1 MRGREGLNSK
11 LGFTRKTSY
20 ISKMR
25 EWESVGTWLRH
36 QAMLLV
42 YIGCVPLLCQ
52 GSKCMAYNGK
62 SVWLAFRRSWVQIL
76 AGYQIFFFRGF
87 TSHSLSKKNIIS
99 YSKALLWYCGGVFDT
114 LLDHAWYKVYWNTVW
129 DKYGEKQLWSPEK
142 PLCVTFVFRDF
153 PIRLRETSEK
163 GTTRVCLLFRGFTVV
178 AFGGLVAIS

>member
-87 TSHSLSKKNIIS
+87 TSHSLSKKIS
-99 YSKALLWYCGGVFDT
+99 LAIQRHFFDIVVVFLIHCWIMHDT
-114 LLDHAWYKVYWNTVW
+114 RCTGTLYEINMGKNSSDHLKSLYV
-129 DKYGEKQLWSPEK
+129 L
-142 PLCVTFVFRDF
+142 
-153 PIRLRETSEK
+153 
-163 GTTRVCLLFRGFTVV
+163 LLFLGIFQYV
-178 AFGGLVAIS
+178 